1 MGAIEQTIANAVRAG
16 VIEAVKPL
24 QDEIA
29 WLRKIIESKNELPDE
44 WVKQKDLPAKLGNI
58 GLTKVRRVLGLHN
71 APKPNAL
78 GLYSVKNCREL
89 ISNLP
94 ADWASKK

>member
-29 WLRKIIESKNELPDE
+29 WLRKIIESKNEPPDLC
-44 WVKQKDLPAKLGNI
+44 D
-58 GLTKVRRVLGLHN
+58 
-71 APKPNAL
+71 
-78 GLYSVKNCREL
+78 
-89 ISNLP
+89 
-94 ADWASKK
+94 